1 MNVTVFGLALSLIS
15 VLLGV
20 VVVKGQIPV
29 GQARRVRI
37 DE

>member
-1 MNVTVFGLALSLIS
+1 MNVYLSLALSLIS

-20 VVVKGQIPV
+20 VVVKGQTPV
-29 GQARRVRI
+29 GQALRVNV

>member
-1 MNVTVFGLALSLIS
+1 MNAYLAVLALSLIS

-20 VVVKGQIPV
+20 VVVKGQLPV
-29 GQARRVRI
+29 GQARRVKI